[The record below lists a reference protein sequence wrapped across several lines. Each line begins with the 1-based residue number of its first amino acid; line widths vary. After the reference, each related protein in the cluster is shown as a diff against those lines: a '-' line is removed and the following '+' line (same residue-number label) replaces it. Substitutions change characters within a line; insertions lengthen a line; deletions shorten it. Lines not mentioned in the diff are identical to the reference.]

1 MNGRSVI
8 PAPLQIDEIRAAPY
22 GGVIGIALCP
32 GHSGRTDLINR
43 NLSDDLAS
51 IISWGA
57 DMVLTLM
64 QLHEFSE
71 IGVPKLPKMMRRIG
85 VPWHHLPIIDT
96 KTPDRHFEG
105 SWSTLG
111 PEIIA
116 NLKEGAKI
124 FIHCRG
130 GLGRSGTIAARLLV
144 EIGHPPEHAIDT
156 VRLCRS
162 GAIEN
167 YEQETYILALNRL
180 RR

>member
-1 MNGRSVI
+1 MNSRSDI
-8 PAPLQIDEIRAAPY
+8 PAPLQIDEVRATPY

-32 GHSGRTDLINR
+32 GHSGRTDLVNR

-64 QLHEFSE
+64 QLHEFSA
-71 IGVPKLPKMMRRIG
+71 IGVPEFPKMMRRIG
-85 VPWHHLPIIDT
+85 VPWHHLPIVDT
-96 KTPDRHFEG
+96 KTPDPHFERA
-105 SWSTLG
+105 WSTLG

-116 NLKEGAKI
+116 KLKENAKI

-144 EIGHPPEHAIDT
+144 EIGHSPERAIET
-156 VRLCRS
+156 VRLCRP

-167 YEQETYILALNRL
+167 YEQETYLLALNRK
-180 RR
+180 RK